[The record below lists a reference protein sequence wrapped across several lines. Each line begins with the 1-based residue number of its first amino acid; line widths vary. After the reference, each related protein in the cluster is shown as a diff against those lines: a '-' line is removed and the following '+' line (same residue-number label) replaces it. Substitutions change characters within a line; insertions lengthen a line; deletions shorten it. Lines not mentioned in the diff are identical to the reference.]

1 MSNHNAKD
9 EGKPKCAETTVACTR
24 CRSRKIKASCDGQRP
39 TCSRC
44 IIRQQLCV
52 YTAEPDASP
61 IVSLKRKL
69 DALQKQ
75 REEVSQLLDR
85 LKSGHLPA
93 LPASPVSVP
102 VYVIDERV
110 KLARAR
116 DWDVSYVD
124 DHGFRNI
131 ISSYLNW
138 DRHGHRPF
146 DEDDFLDGLIKQP
159 TDTCSEVLVHTI
171 LAYGSYNYSHVDPE
185 NGPIIIQAAWSRAKE
200 LWNGNIDKENS
211 LGSAAA
217 GMIMW
222 SVHTLL
228 TDDNLGLHDVHRA
241 GQVYDPLQPRGS
253 RARAVFA
260 WGIYSWINGRPV
272 PMLKVETFVAQSR
285 LSRIMKDIVPL
296 LKQSSSSLTPDYQKA
311 TLVLYQRMQKCW
323 GSIDPALKVLHEAPP
338 HVLYLNALYN
348 SALIELLRPLTATP
362 SHPSP
367 HATLVEGAGLSVEPT
382 LSYATL
388 ATRSQRIVYRFVDK
402 FHGQAQVVVLLEAF
416 VVAVAFE
423 TLPTYDTS
431 ADARL
436 DFLIAFRVIYHGAKQ
451 FPVLRYAALGIERAA
466 RNMNIVISDEVV
478 AILHLIQEM
487 IAGADQDSGKSKWVV
502 VFNVNKLGSQ
512 ESRLSSVVD
521 ELKQISITGRPDT

>member
-1 MSNHNAKD
+1 
-9 EGKPKCAETTVACTR
+9 
-24 CRSRKIKASCDGQRP
+24 
-39 TCSRC
+39 
-44 IIRQQLCV
+44 
-52 YTAEPDASP
+52 
-61 IVSLKRKL
+61 
-69 DALQKQ
+69 
-75 REEVSQLLDR
+75 
-85 LKSGHLPA
+85 
-93 LPASPVSVP
+93 
-102 VYVIDERV
+102 
-110 KLARAR
+110 
-116 DWDVSYVD
+116 
-124 DHGFRNI
+124 
-131 ISSYLNW
+131 
-138 DRHGHRPF
+138 
-146 DEDDFLDGLIKQP
+146 
-159 TDTCSEVLVHTI
+159 
-171 LAYGSYNYSHVDPE
+171 
-185 NGPIIIQAAWSRAKE
+185 
-200 LWNGNIDKENS
+200 
-211 LGSAAA
+211 
-217 GMIMW
+217 
-222 SVHTLL
+222 
-228 TDDNLGLHDVHRA
+228 
-241 GQVYDPLQPRGS
+241 
-253 RARAVFA
+253 
-260 WGIYSWINGRPV
+260 
-272 PMLKVETFVAQSR
+272 MLKVETFVARSR

-367 HATLVEGAGLSVEPT
+367 HATLLEGAGRSVEPT

-478 AILHLIQEM
+478 AILHHIQEM

-502 VFNVNKLGSQ
+502 VFNVNELGSQ
-512 ESRLSSVVD
+512 ESRLSSVID